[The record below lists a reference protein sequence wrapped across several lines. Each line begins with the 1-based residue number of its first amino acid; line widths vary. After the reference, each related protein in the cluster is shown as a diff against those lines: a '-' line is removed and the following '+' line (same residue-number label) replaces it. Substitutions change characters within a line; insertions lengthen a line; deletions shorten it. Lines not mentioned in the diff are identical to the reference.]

1 MTRARRFR
9 RSSLCLEASAID
21 GVDYSA
27 AETLRSVHASL
38 KAKGVRLVVAEVV
51 KAASR
56 YRFMEVLGEDA
67 FYDSLD
73 DVISQYRQ
81 QFKIANPSSL

>member
-1 MTRARRFR
+1 M
-9 RSSLCLEASAID
+9 ED
-21 GVDYSA
+21 
-27 AETLRSVHASL
+27 
-38 KAKGVRLVVAEVV
+38 V